1 MDKHR
6 KKGIGLKDPQFWRT
20 MYKEA
25 DKEAEYWKCWS
36 NVYLFLLVIATL
48 VIIYLMAGRG

>member
-1 MDKHR
+1 M
-6 KKGIGLKDPQFWRT
+6 KDPHFWRT

-25 DKEAEYWKCWS
+25 GKEAEYWKCWS

-48 VIIYLMAGRG
+48 VIIYLLAGRG